1 VRRALWCL
9 SHSHTYNSF
18 NLLLIGYDQ
27 YFSSSSWNALI
38 LILLQ
43 CSHGLA
49 MRKERRGRRGGQRW
63 LAEEKNEG
71 TKEKKRKK
79 KIVFFCPSLHPPC
92 AVNMRM
98 WTMQTRWSHVRK
110 TYAYPW
116 QSLAPLSNP
125 TPSFSLYP
133 FSFPCL
139 IARACLC
146 KCIVVVQLLT
156 YSSDQFFFPYL
167 ILTHHSLILS
177 LSLSLFPMSS
187 SLKPKMIIV
196 RVQTCFEIDRFLVFI
211 TFFSIS
217 IKMLLW
223 ENFCLRVKFGI
234 QITKMEF

>member
-1 VRRALWCL
+1 
-9 SHSHTYNSF
+9 
-18 NLLLIGYDQ
+18 
-27 YFSSSSWNALI
+27 
-38 LILLQ
+38 
-43 CSHGLA
+43 

-116 QSLAPLSNP
+116 QSLAPLSTP

-177 LSLSLFPMSS
+177 LSLPHVLLSQTQNDNSACANMLWDRPVSCIHNIFFNFDKNAFKREFLFTCEIWDSNNKNGVLIVFV
-187 SLKPKMIIV
+187 LKTDNSHNPEKSK
-196 RVQTCFEIDRFLVFI
+196 FELSFLGDLND
-211 TFFSIS
+211 S
-217 IKMLLW
+217 
-223 ENFCLRVKFGI
+223 
-234 QITKMEF
+234 